1 MVLRGLTIF
10 IVFLSIVIYAA
21 RKWRESDVGGDGPV
35 VELPLGG
42 GLSGTKMTS
51 RLAGRDILAF
61 KGIPYARKVVVL

>member
-10 IVFLSIVIYAA
+10 IVFLSVAIYAA
-21 RKWRESDVGGDGPV
+21 RKWRDRGEGDDGPV

-42 GLSGTKMTS
+42 RLSGTKMTS

-61 KGIPYARKVVVL
+61 KGIPYAREVVAL